1 MGDTNLI
8 YKKKFDTAL
17 DETERHLS
25 RIETAYAE
33 IEKRFKF
40 PILPGDFHQLM
51 GDTTWIAFADQIIY
65 RFSKAQDCMGS
76 KLFKAFLLYQG
87 ENIDRPFLDI
97 LNSLEKIAILD
108 VDQWFELR
116 EIRNEIAHEYG
127 NNEEVGMEILNS
139 IFSHK
144 AELRRIVRSLRQ
156 QEGPRAQ
163 SSAVV
168 L

>member
-1 MGDTNLI
+1 MGDTDLI
-8 YKKKFDTAL
+8 YRKKFDAAV

-33 IEKRFKF
+33 IEKSFKF
-40 PILPGDFHQLM
+40 PILPGDFSRLM
-51 GDTTWIAFADQIIY
+51 GDTTLIAFADQIIY

-97 LNSLEKIAILD
+97 LHSLEKIAVLD

-116 EIRNEIAHEYG
+116 EIRNEIAHDYENDEDAG
-127 NNEEVGMEILNS
+127 REIVNS

-144 AELRRIVRSLRQ
+144 DELRRIVQSLRR
-156 QEGPRAQ
+156 QEGPRAE
-163 SSAVV
+163 SSATAP
-168 L
+168 